1 MHKPLKKVNKLKSTS
16 MKLALAA
23 LLLFFT
29 TNAGAQNLAD
39 TRESFHYQ
47 VNKSEVPILIDGD
60 QREEA
65 WSQVNKIPQL
75 MNHWPLDTGF
85 ADALTEVK
93 VTYDDDFVYVMAIC
107 YDDGDRVIQTLRRD
121 NMDAHWS
128 SDNFTFVLDPM
139 NGKQNGFLFG
149 VNAGG
154 AQVEA
159 QISIDGVQT
168 ESDSNW
174 DNKWYSSV
182 KEYADHWVVEMAIPF
197 KTLRYSSNID
207 QWGVNF
213 IRGDMARNNYST
225 WTQFPLNYEGI
236 NLNYMGTL
244 DWDQKPKQAEG
255 KVVLIPYLAGGTV
268 RDFESSEGSTN
279 YEQDMD
285 FGLDAKI
292 ALTSSMNLDLTL
304 NPDFSNVDVDQQVTN
319 LSRFSIFFPERRN
332 FFLENGDIFSNFG
345 GWQIQPFFSR
355 RIGLDNGQQVPIL
368 YGARLTGNLNTNLRL
383 GLMNVQTREQGDQAA
398 NNYTVA
404 AAHQRLFKRHILKG
418 IVLNRQAT
426 GTDGPDDF
434 ARNAGLEFQY
444 IHPGGKW
451 NNTFRLHGSF
461 TEEKF
466 EENLYYGLGG
476 NYQSRHVRMGWTFD
490 VVGENFITELGFNPR
505 IENFDAITEQSFRR
519 GYTRINPWFMYRFI
533 PKNPDSKLNQHGPRT
548 WHQGWLNPDGSA
560 NERMHGIGYDFF
572 FKNRAEIRLNR
583 IFREVELPVATNLI
597 GSDNPLPVQNYMFT
611 NYDVRF
617 NTDQRKIVSYD
628 GRIGYGSFYN
638 GTRFEMQTGIN
649 IRTQPWG
656 TFGVNYNL
664 NRVELAEGFGETTLH
679 LLRANA
685 EISFS
690 NTMFWTTA
698 VQYNSQAENYNI
710 FSRFQW
716 RYRPMSDFFLVYT
729 DNYTTDGLN
738 IKNRQIVFKITYWL
752 NT

>member
-1 MHKPLKKVNKLKSTS
+1 MKTATS
-16 MKLALAA
+16 LL
-23 LLLFFT
+23 LLLFCVT
-29 TNAGAQNLAD
+29 LSAQDQVETRD
-39 TRESFHYQ
+39 TFHYQ
-47 VNKSEVPILIDGD
+47 VNKSEAPIVVDGSQD
-60 QREEA
+60 EQAWEA
-65 WSQVNKIPQL
+65 IEKIPQL
-75 MNHWPLDTGF
+75 MNHWPSDTGF

-93 VTYDDDFVYVMAIC
+93 VTYDNDFVYVSAIC
-107 YDDGDRVIQTLRRD
+107 YDDGKRVIQTLRRD

-128 SDNFTFVLDPM
+128 SDNFTVVLDPM

-159 QISIDGVQT
+159 QISIDGVDT
-168 ESDSNW
+168 ESDPNW

-182 KEYADHWVVEMAIPF
+182 KQYQDHWVVEMAIPF

-213 IRGDMARNNYST
+213 IRGDMARNSYST
-225 WTQFPLNYEGI
+225 WTQFPLNYGGI
-236 NLNYMGTL
+236 NLNFMGTL
-244 DWDQKPKQAEG
+244 DWDQRPKQAEG
-255 KVVLIPYLAGGTV
+255 NVAIIPYLAGGTS
-268 RDFESSEGSTN
+268 RDFENTEGSTN
-279 YEQDMD
+279 YQQDMD
-285 FGLDAKI
+285 AGLDAKI

-345 GWQIQPFFSR
+345 SWQIQPFFSR

-368 YGARLTGNLNTNLRL
+368 YGGRLTGNVNENLRV
-383 GLMNVQTREQGDQAA
+383 GLMNVQTREQGDLSA

-404 AAHQRLFKRHILKG
+404 AGHQRLFKRHILKG

-426 GTDGPDDF
+426 GQDGPNDY

-444 IHPGGKW
+444 IHPSGKW
-451 NNTFRLHGSF
+451 NNTFRFHAST
-461 TEEKF
+461 TEEKLNKNF
-466 EENLYYGLGG
+466 YYGFGG
-476 NYQSRHVRMGWTFD
+476 NYRARNLRMGWTLD

-505 IENFDAITEQSFRR
+505 IQNFNAITEESFRQ
-519 GYTRINPWFMYRFI
+519 GFTRINPWVRYVFI
-533 PKNPDSKLNQHGPRT
+533 PKNPDSKLNQHGFRT
-548 WHQGWLNPDGSA
+548 WHRAFLNPDGTI
-560 NERMHGIGYDFF
+560 NERGHGVGYDFI
-572 FKNRAEIRLNR
+572 FKNRSEIRINR
-583 IFREVELPVATNLI
+583 FFREVELPAPTNLI
-597 GSDNPLPVQNYMFT
+597 GGDNPLPVQNYKFT

-617 NTDQRKIVSYD
+617 NTDERNVVSTN

-638 GTRFEMQTGIN
+638 GTRFEMQTGVN

-656 TFGVNYNL
+656 TFGVDYNL

-752 NT
+752 NM